1 MGYHLHAIRSTHL
14 SIEAVIRR
22 AFNGVGHVNMEI
34 RKNPLGQ
41 EARKEDEG
49 FHDELMC
56 VQIVET
62 EQRDESARR
71 GKTS

>member
-1 MGYHLHAIRSTHL
+1 
-14 SIEAVIRR
+14 
-22 AFNGVGHVNMEI
+22 MEI

-56 VQIVET
+56 AQIIET
-62 EQRDESARR
+62 AQGDESAR
-71 GKTS
+71 GKKRLRLEK